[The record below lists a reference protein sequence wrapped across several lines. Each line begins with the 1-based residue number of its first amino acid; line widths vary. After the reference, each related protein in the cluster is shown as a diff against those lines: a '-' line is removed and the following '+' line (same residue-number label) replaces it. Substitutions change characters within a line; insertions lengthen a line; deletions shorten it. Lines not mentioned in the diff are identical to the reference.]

1 MITMGKK
8 QGKKGKKSRRTAQKP
23 HDDGG
28 NLDTGVVAPAH
39 SGASPLDTVVASIR
53 TSRYVQVLLGLT
65 FVGFILRFYNLGGN
79 SLWLDEAT
87 TLMFARKSLAGIW
100 ASVAAGEFNPPLFYW
115 LEHGMLFFGESEFVL
130 RFLPALFGVLTI
142 PVIYLIGKEF
152 RDQNVGLIAA
162 ALLAFSPFHIFYSQ
176 EARAYA
182 PMLFFFSL
190 ALLFYV
196 RASRS
201 NETRS
206 WVLFGIFSAVIF
218 WMHLYAS
225 VSIAVFILH
234 ALVTHAGEI
243 RKDLR
248 NARNIALSIIVFIV
262 ATLPLLIVTV
272 NLFLARTSSAPTFG
286 MQGLDV
292 IYQTLLQISG
302 FSDLI
307 LVPFLILFLLGVAC
321 TWREDRNGALLLVFM
336 MILPMGGIVILSSR
350 MPMMPRHLAF
360 LLPVYFVGIASSYP
374 ALYALVQDK
383 RAVYLV
389 IVAVFLISTPFLA
402 TYYTTPQK
410 NDWRGF
416 SVELAGMTGE
426 GDLVVV
432 LPPYMAQPLDYYYSN
447 ATDGTIELGANTG
460 EDLDAIRDRYPDR
473 RVFYVVTWDILAVD
487 PTGDAL
493 DWLDKNAE
501 FAGQRMGIYLFWS
514 A

>member
-8 QGKKGKKSRRTAQKP
+8 QGKKGKKSRRTVQKP

-206 WVLFGIFSAVIF
+206 WVLFGIFSAV
-218 WMHLYAS
+218 
-225 VSIAVFILH
+225 
-234 ALVTHAGEI
+234 
-243 RKDLR
+243 
-248 NARNIALSIIVFIV
+248 
-262 ATLPLLIVTV
+262 
-272 NLFLARTSSAPTFG
+272 
-286 MQGLDV
+286 
-292 IYQTLLQISG
+292 
-302 FSDLI
+302 
-307 LVPFLILFLLGVAC
+307 
-321 TWREDRNGALLLVFM
+321 
-336 MILPMGGIVILSSR
+336 
-350 MPMMPRHLAF
+350 
-360 LLPVYFVGIASSYP
+360 
-374 ALYALVQDK
+374 
-383 RAVYLV
+383 
-389 IVAVFLISTPFLA
+389 
-402 TYYTTPQK
+402 
-410 NDWRGF
+410 
-416 SVELAGMTGE
+416 
-426 GDLVVV
+426 
-432 LPPYMAQPLDYYYSN
+432 
-447 ATDGTIELGANTG
+447 
-460 EDLDAIRDRYPDR
+460 
-473 RVFYVVTWDILAVD
+473 
-487 PTGDAL
+487 
-493 DWLDKNAE
+493 
-501 FAGQRMGIYLFWS
+501 
-514 A
+514 